1 MIIWPP
7 DRRARSASRNAFP
20 KTHSGAL
27 TTRKAGVQVCRLRG
41 RTQRRDLPQA
51 GAAMKAVG
59 IAALFAIY
67 AAARG

>member
-7 DRRARSASRNAFP
+7 DRRARSASGNAFP
-20 KTHSGAL
+20 KTRSGAL

-41 RTQRRDLPQA
+41 RTQRRDPQA
-51 GAAMKAVG
+51 GAAMKAVR
-59 IAALFAIY
+59 IAALFAVH